1 MAKLDKLNDQELS
14 NIAVMLK
21 ALSDPTRLK
30 IMQFLHDGEKSVGD
44 IVAEVGT
51 AQANISRH
59 LSILSRAHLLI
70 SRRDKT
76 TVYYKMI
83 GPFVLQLCSHICE
96 GYKNS
101 IAKKF
106 GA

>member
-1 MAKLDKLNDQELS
+1 MAKLSKLNEQELV
-14 NIAVMLK
+14 NITVMLK
-21 ALSDPTRLK
+21 ALCDPTRLK
-30 IMQFLHDGEKSVGD
+30 IIQFLHDGEKSVSD
-44 IVAEVGT
+44 IVSEVGT

-59 LSILSRAHLLI
+59 LAILSRAHLLA

-76 TVYYKMI
+76 TVYYRMI
-83 GPFVLQLCSHICE
+83 GPFVLQLCSNICE